1 MIPHTSP
8 LATLAFSNFGDLL
21 KFLRRRERLTQ
32 LELSIAVGY
41 SESQISRLENN
52 QRLPDRAAL
61 QALFVPALHLE
72 HETELVTRLIEL
84 AESARIEDAP
94 APGLAPYK
102 GLLFFDESDAEWFFG
117 RDALTAHL
125 AEHINTLI
133 GKRDGRL
140 LAIVGASG
148 SGKSSVV
155 RAGLAVALKHAGW
168 NVRVGTPTAQPLKMM
183 DANWMRADAPTLLI
197 VDQFEEVFTLCRD
210 ETARAAFIENL
221 LALADDPLK
230 PVAVTLALRADFYSH
245 CAQYPQLRQAIAAHQ
260 EYIGQMTPVELR
272 RAIEEPAQRGG
283 WEFETGL
290 VEILLRDIG
299 ADSARDQEPGALP
312 LLSHALLA
320 TWEHRRGRVMTLE
333 GYRASGGVRGAI
345 AQTAESVFTDQF
357 NRAQQEFAR
366 DIFLRLTELG
376 EGTEDTRRRATLTE
390 LVPHAEQA
398 AQLRAVLNTLAD
410 ARLVSL
416 GEDSVEVAHE
426 ALIRE
431 WARLREWLNEN
442 REALRLHRRLTD
454 AAQSWERLKRDPGE
468 LYRGARLAQALE
480 WTRGD
485 ALELNHLECEFL
497 GASLEMV
504 RREETEREAQRQRE
518 LQAAQQLAETQTRAA
533 KQLRRRAYFLASA
546 FALAI
551 VFAFIALFFGEQA
564 RASAVSAQVNA
575 RTAEQER
582 RVAFARELS
591 ASAINN
597 LDIDPERSVLLALQA
612 VAATYSID
620 QTVTF
625 EAEDALHRAVPAAR
639 APFVFRGHSARIYRV
654 ASSPDGAR
662 IATVSFDKQ
671 FKVWDSVTGKELLT
685 APTLLINA
693 PWTSKPWFSRDG
705 TRALNL
711 NLGADDA
718 SRVNV
723 ETWDVISGKIIATVA
738 LPVPA
743 KTTTWNATSPDGTRM
758 VFGHFDKTATVWDL
772 TTGNLLLTLRGHTS
786 YVQDVAFSPDGTRIA
801 TASDDRTAKI
811 WDAQTGNLLLTLAG
825 HSLLIQSL
833 AFSPDGTRLATASS
847 DGTAKVWDTRT
858 GRELLTFSGHTNF
871 VYGIA
876 FSPDGTRIAT
886 GGLDRKA
893 FVWDATSGKVLF
905 TLLGHSDA
913 VFSVAFS
920 PDGKRLVTAGRDST
934 AQVWELQPTREL
946 LTLSAAP
953 IWGFSMPRDGKQI
966 AAAHRGGAVDVW
978 DTATGKLLTTL
989 PRKILET
996 SKSNLGVNDIA
1007 YSPDGS
1013 RLVRVNDD
1021 WTAQV
1026 WDVVAGKPLFDLVG
1040 HQDYLVRVA
1049 YSPDGKQIAT
1059 TSNDHTAKIWDA
1071 ATGKE
1076 IFTLPDHPNE
1086 VDAVAYS
1093 PEGNLIVTGCQC
1105 PLRFWDAQTGKL
1117 QFTLDAHANTIF
1129 GIAFSPDGK
1138 RFATASRDGTAKV
1151 WDLATR
1157 AELFKLT
1164 GHTSTVFAVTFS
1176 HDGTRLATASY
1187 DATSKIWSAT
1197 TGKELLTLYGHT
1209 NGADGVAFM
1218 PDDTRLITT
1227 SEDGTVRFYLLR
1239 IEELIAL
1246 AKSRVARAL
1255 TKEECAK
1262 YLHAEQCP
1270 TDSRT
1275 NP

>member
-1 MIPHTSP
+1 MTTHTSP
-8 LATLAFSNFGDLL
+8 PIALAISNFGDLL

-32 LELSIAVGY
+32 LEFSIAVGY
-41 SESQISRLENN
+41 SESQISRLEKN
-52 QRLPDRAAL
+52 QRIPELTAL
-61 QALFVPALHLE
+61 QALFIPALHLE
-72 HETELVTRLIEL
+72 HEPELVARLIEL
-84 AESARIEDAP
+84 AKSARIEDAP
-94 APGLAPYK
+94 APGIAPYK

-125 AEHINTLI
+125 VEHLNALI

-155 RAGLAVALKHAGW
+155 RAGLAVALKRAGW
-168 NVRVGTPTAQPLKMM
+168 NVRVITPTAQPLNLL
-183 DANWMRADAPTLLI
+183 DANFTRADAPTLLV

-210 ETARAAFIENL
+210 ESARAAFIEQL
-221 LALADDPLK
+221 LALANEPNGT
-230 PVAVTLALRADFYSH
+230 VAVTLALRADFYSH
-245 CAQYPQLRQAIAAHQ
+245 CAQYPQLRQAIATQQ
-260 EYIGQMTPVELR
+260 EYIGQMSPAELR
-272 RAIEEPAQRGG
+272 RAIQEPAQRGG

-290 VEILLRDIG
+290 IELMLGDIG

-357 NRAQQEFAR
+357 NRAQQNYAR
-366 DIFLRLTELG
+366 AIFLRLTELG

-390 LVPHAEQA
+390 LVPHVEQA
-398 AQLRAVLNTLAD
+398 TQLRAVLNTLAD

-416 GEDSVEVAHE
+416 GADSAEVAHE

-431 WARLREWLNEN
+431 WQRLREWLHQD
-442 REALRLHRRLTD
+442 REGLRLHRQLTQ
-454 AAQSWERLKRDPGE
+454 AAREWETLQRDPGA
-468 LYRGARLAQALE
+468 LYRGARLAQTVEWNRAHETALN
-480 WTRGD
+480 D
-485 ALELNHLECEFL
+485 LERAFL
-497 GASLEMV
+497 AASV
-504 RREETEREAQRQRE
+504 AQTQREEIEREAQRQRE
-518 LQAAQQLAETQTRAA
+518 LQTAQKLAETQTRAA

-546 FALAI
+546 FLLAI
-551 VFAFIALFFGEQA
+551 VFAFVALFFGEQA
-564 RASAVSAQVNA
+564 RVSAISAQANA
-575 RTAEQER
+575 RIAEQER
-582 RVAFARELS
+582 RIAFARELS
-591 ASAINN
+591 ASANTN
-597 LDIDPERSVLLALQA
+597 LEIDPERSVLLALQA

-620 QTVTF
+620 KTVIV
-625 EAEDALHRAVPAAR
+625 EAENALHRAVLAAR
-639 APFVFRGHSARIYRV
+639 APFVFRGHTARIYRV
-654 ASSPDGAR
+654 AFSPDGAR

-685 APTLLINA
+685 APTLMSNA

-705 TRALNL
+705 THALNL
-711 NLGADDA
+711 NLGAGDT
-718 SRVNV
+718 VNV
-723 ETWDVISGKIIATVA
+723 ETWDVIGGKLIATIN

-758 VFGHFDKTATVWDL
+758 AFGHFDKTATVWDL
-772 TTGNLLLTLRGHTS
+772 TTGKLLMTLRGHAS
-786 YVQDVAFSPDGTRIA
+786 YIQDVEFSPDGTRIA
-801 TASDDRTAKI
+801 TASDDRTTKI
-811 WDAQTGNLLLTLAG
+811 WDAQTGNLVLTLAG

-833 AFSPDGTRLATASS
+833 AFSPDGARLATASS
-847 DGTAKVWDTRT
+847 DGTAKVWDART

-893 FVWDATSGKVLF
+893 FVWDATNGKVLF

-913 VFSVAFS
+913 VIGVAFS
-920 PDGKRLVTAGRDST
+920 PDGKRLVTAGRDNT

-953 IWGFSMPRDGKQI
+953 IWGFSMTRDGKQI

-989 PRKILET
+989 PGKTISE
-996 SKSNLGVNDIA
+996 SKPNLGVNDIA
-1007 YSPDGS
+1007 FSPDGS

-1026 WDVVAGKPLFDLVG
+1026 WDVATGKPLFDLVG
-1040 HQDYLVRVA
+1040 HRDYLVRVA

-1059 TSNDHTAKIWDA
+1059 TSNDLTAKIWDA
-1071 ATGKE
+1071 FTGKE

-1093 PEGNLIVTGCQC
+1093 PDGNWIVTGCQC
-1105 PLRFWDAQTGKL
+1105 PVRFWDAQTGKL
-1117 QFTLDAHANTIF
+1117 KFTVDAHANTVF
-1129 GIAFSPDGK
+1129 GIGFSPDGK
-1138 RFATASRDGTAKV
+1138 RVATASRDGTAKV
-1151 WDLATR
+1151 FDLATR

-1176 HDGTRLATASY
+1176 HDGTRIATASY
-1187 DATSKIWSAT
+1187 DATSKVWDAA
-1197 TGKELLTLYGHT
+1197 TGKELVTLTGHT
-1209 NGADGVAFM
+1209 SGTDGVAFT

-1239 IEELIAL
+1239 IEDLIAL
-1246 AKSRVARAL
+1246 AKARVARAL
-1255 TKEECAK
+1255 TRDECLK
-1262 YLHAEQCP
+1262 FLHRDTCP
-1270 TDSRT
+1270 A